1 MHAKNLVGMSPP
13 AASTLSALARTVFY
27 YITYMYG
34 IAFRPK
40 KGGVQANL
48 IMDFEAKVGGVYAKK
63 FRGAPRRKGG
73 CTQFDKESG
82 RAWDE
87 FEDRMTVTEA
97 PQTPAGGARQF
108 FFRARARARARAQA
122 IRYAAPRQASACTV
136 CAWLSPQLG
145 RAHAR
150 ASISARDI
158 SVAASCA
165 ARRRMCANPPRGRQG
180 PRRGLRG

>member
-1 MHAKNLVGMSPP
+1 MSIDLSVAHPP
-13 AASTLSALARTVFY
+13 SASRTVFY

-108 FFRARARARARAQA
+108 FFRARARAHKLSDTLPPDKPVHVPCARGFPLSWGARTRAQA
-122 IRYAAPRQASACTV
+122 LAREIFLLPPAVPHAAAC
-136 CAWLSPQLG
+136 
-145 RAHAR
+145 AR
-150 ASISARDI
+150 TR
-158 SVAASCA
+158 
-165 ARRRMCANPPRGRQG
+165 RGRQG